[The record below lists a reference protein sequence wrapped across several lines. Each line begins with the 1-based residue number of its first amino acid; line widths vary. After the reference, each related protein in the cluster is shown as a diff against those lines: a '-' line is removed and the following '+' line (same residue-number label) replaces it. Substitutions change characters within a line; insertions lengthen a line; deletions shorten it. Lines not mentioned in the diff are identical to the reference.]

1 MTYPAYKLSL
11 SSGWQR
17 NPANTMNHVISWF
30 VCQDNFTFISLQD
43 ETYVSLICKCVRQ
56 IKRYNASFLI
66 KVWWRCDEVLN
77 RMMTYK
83 VLSIVLTRKGF
94 TIIWVRTLN
103 LRIKFS
109 ALYRPIF
116 RDRLILKN
124 WSLLYCTRE
133 CCLSITPIKRKLVN
147 LLNQNVFHS
156 LSFICLAYKPKK
168 QETYEQLLQR

>member
-11 SSGWQR
+11 CSGWQR

-43 ETYVSLICKCVRQ
+43 ETYVSLFCKSARQ

-77 RMMTYK
+77 RMMAYK
-83 VLSIVLTRKGF
+83 VLSIVFWPRKGF

-116 RDRLILKN
+116 TDRLILKN

-133 CCLSITPIKRKLVN
+133 FCLSINIIKWKPIKPRRFPQFKFHLLV
-147 LLNQNVFHS
+147 L
-156 LSFICLAYKPKK
+156 
-168 QETYEQLLQR
+168 